1 MKHILLGFVISLI
14 FINVQ
19 AQSIDSSI
27 LLQDGTIVDCSHV
40 FIDGEMP
47 TFHAQNGSCENSRWA
62 FSVYD
67 KNGKKIVCEES
78 KTGATSFSFKITPS
92 LFSGLNLVSDCQNIE
107 YPNDSSVYISCVVD
121 LHKNGIITS
130 SLPLR
135 LNVLPSRPKKKNA
148 SILGNFNF
156 DLSSYYPSAELTIQF
171 SSDRMKDCLL
181 VQFFSDNLD
190 VFEFPEEG
198 YWGLYIGVDINEKS
212 KNFYEIKYNYADWG
226 EFYKIVSCN
235 EYGSSSGDT
244 IFTNSLI
251 KNPEILNYL
260 ETIRNQTSAIDVV
273 PNMNG
278 QISIQNNKIIL
289 EGFIS
294 SKTITEIYSA
304 NGALVKK
311 CYSTKTI
318 DLNDLCSGLYI
329 VKVISG
335 NKNKYIKI
343 NKK

>member
-1 MKHILLGFVISLI
+1 
-14 FINVQ
+14 
-19 AQSIDSSI
+19 
-27 LLQDGTIVDCSHV
+27 
-40 FIDGEMP
+40 MP
-47 TFHAQNGSCENSRWA
+47 
-62 FSVYD
+62 
-67 KNGKKIVCEES
+67 
-78 KTGATSFSFKITPS
+78 
-92 LFSGLNLVSDCQNIE
+92 
-107 YPNDSSVYISCVVD
+107 
-121 LHKNGIITS
+121 
-130 SLPLR
+130 
-135 LNVLPSRPKKKNA
+135 A
-148 SILGNFNF
+148 S
-156 DLSSYYPSAELTIQF
+156 T
-171 SSDRMKDCLL
+171 
-181 VQFFSDNLD
+181 VFSDNLD

-212 KNFYEIKYNYADWG
+212 KNFYEIKYNSADWG

-304 NGALVKK
+304 NGTLVKK

-329 VKVISG
+329 VKVISE

>member
-1 MKHILLGFVISLI
+1 MI

-47 TFHAQNGSCENSRWA
+47 TFHVQNGSCENSRWA

-78 KTGATSFSFKITPS
+78 KIGATSFSFKITPS
-92 LFSGLNLVSDCQNIE
+92 LFSGVNLVFDCQNIE

-156 DLSSYYPSAELTIQF
+156 DLGSYEPLAELTILF
-171 SSDRMKDCLL
+171 SSDRMKYCRI
-181 VQFFSDNLD
+181 VQFISDNLD
-190 VFEFPEEG
+190 VFEFPEG
-198 YWGLYIGVDINEKS
+198 YWGLNLGVDINEKS

-226 EFYKIVSCN
+226 EFYKP
-235 EYGSSSGDT
+235 
-244 IFTNSLI
+244 
-251 KNPEILNYL
+251 K
-260 ETIRNQTSAIDVV
+260 IRNYH
-273 PNMNG
+273 
-278 QISIQNNKIIL
+278 SIH
-289 EGFIS
+289 
-294 SKTITEIYSA
+294 
-304 NGALVKK
+304 
-311 CYSTKTI
+311 
-318 DLNDLCSGLYI
+318 D
-329 VKVISG
+329 
-335 NKNKYIKI
+335 
-343 NKK
+343 